1 MRQGFNH
8 CAEPAVGQIVVQ
20 RPAHRSDA
28 TNSAHVSSS
37 PLSERNTAT
46 LPLHPGKFVCTIA
59 SVKKLGV
66 MALAAFVLF
75 FQLGTRGLSEPDE
88 GRYAEVGREM
98 VASGDW
104 LVPRF
109 NGIEHLS
116 KPPVTYW
123 LIAAS
128 LKAFGVNEW
137 AARLPVAIAALA
149 TVVALYE
156 MAGLWPAVV
165 LLSCAQFFI
174 VARLTTTDM
183 LVTCFA
189 AWSVWALWRWYV
201 SSDRKFGKIVWFYV
215 FLGLG
220 MMTKG
225 PPAIL
230 PPLFALAGLAW
241 RNSELRLRQLGWG

>member
-1 MRQGFNH
+1 MK
-8 CAEPAVGQIVVQ
+8 PAPPVTKTFTAGE
-20 RPAHRSDA
+20 RS
-28 TNSAHVSSS
+28 
-37 PLSERNTAT
+37 TAT
-46 LPLHPGKFVCTIA
+46 LPLHPGKFVCTIP

-137 AARLPVAIAALA
+137 AARLPVAIAALVLRAFA
-149 TVVALYE
+149 THFPSGSLGSAGSGLE
-156 MAGLWPAVV
+156 RMAERQNGKAEG
-165 LLSCAQFFI
+165 
-174 VARLTTTDM
+174 
-183 LVTCFA
+183 
-189 AWSVWALWRWYV
+189 
-201 SSDRKFGKIVWFYV
+201 RKSRAPSGRIDPEAEGRRGGGASLFG
-215 FLGLG
+215 FLGREVFG
-220 MMTKG
+220 
-225 PPAIL
+225 AS
-230 PPLFALAGLAW
+230 AA
-241 RNSELRLRQLGWG
+241 